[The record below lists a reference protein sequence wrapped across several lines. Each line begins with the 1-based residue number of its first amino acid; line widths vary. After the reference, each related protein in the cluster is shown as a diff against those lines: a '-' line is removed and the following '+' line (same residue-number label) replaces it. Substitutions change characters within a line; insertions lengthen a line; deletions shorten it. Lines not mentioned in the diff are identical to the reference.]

1 MNWYLFSLYVHIL
14 CVAIWIGGQLF
25 LPLILLPAI
34 QKMKIESL
42 TKRSLLIET
51 GIIFSKVGRWVI
63 IFFIL
68 SGLGNFYFK
77 FHSRNIEIFLSSY
90 GEWLI
95 IKIFLFLIMIGINIY
110 HEKKIGFYLKS
121 MLLDENY
128 EKYRK
133 VASITGRITLLLSLI
148 IAFIGIYLKK

>member
-14 CVAIWIGGQLF
+14 CVTIWIGGQLF

-77 FHSRNIEIFLSSY
+77 FHSWNIEIFLSSY